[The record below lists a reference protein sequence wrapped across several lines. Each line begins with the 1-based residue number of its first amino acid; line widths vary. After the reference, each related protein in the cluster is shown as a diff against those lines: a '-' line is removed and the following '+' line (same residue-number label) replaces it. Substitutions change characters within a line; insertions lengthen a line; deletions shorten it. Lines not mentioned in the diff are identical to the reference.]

1 MLYEQTYE
9 KVQHF
14 KYADL
19 HKQQKKVVV
28 QLDIVEK
35 EKGIFYAEKIISVHK
50 TDGVS
55 KINGSSMTF
64 MRN

>member
-1 MLYEQTYE
+1 
-9 KVQHF
+9 
-14 KYADL
+14 L
-19 HKQQKKVVV
+19 HKQKKKVVV

-50 TDGVS
+50 VDGIS
-55 KINGSSMTF
+55 KINGRSMTF